1 MSKSEIS
8 EAEKYIVVLEKLIEL
23 IREV

>member
-1 MSKSEIS
+1 MNKSEIS
-8 EAEKYIVVLEKLIEL
+8 EAEKYIAVLEKLIEL